1 MLKPPRPAVAFL
13 LIALVA
19 IAVAIPFLGGPY
31 AVKFAT
37 RVTVIAILVIS
48 LDFLIGITGLVSF
61 GHAMFFGLGAYAVY
75 FVSPEADAA
84 NALIAFPLAVL
95 AAAVGAAIIGALAV
109 LTRGFYFIM
118 VTLAFGQMLFS
129 LFHDTRFAG
138 GSDGAYIN
146 VKPQIA
152 LGPVTLLDLGNRV
165 NFYYFCLASLIVAYL
180 LLLWLARTPFG
191 RALQGIRFNEE
202 RMGSLGFNAYAHKLL
217 SFVIAGAIAGFAG
230 ALFAT
235 IDGYVAPEVFGWRE
249 SGIAIMMVVL
259 GGVGTLYGPIL
270 GAEPAARKGRTAR
283 RQSHRASR
291 LRRRS
296 T

>member
-31 AVKFAT
+31 TVKFAT
-37 RVTVIAILVIS
+37 RVMVIAILVIS

-61 GHAMFFGLGAYAVY
+61 GHAMFFGLGAYAIY

-146 VKPQIA
+146 VKPPDRARAGHSPRSRQS
-152 LGPVTLLDLGNRV
+152 GEFLLFLSRLV
-165 NFYYFCLASLIVAYL
+165 
-180 LLLWLARTPFG
+180 G
-191 RALQGIRFNEE
+191 RR
-202 RMGSLGFNAYAHKLL
+202 L
-217 SFVIAGAIAGFAG
+217 SFALVARAHAVRARAAGNSF
-230 ALFAT
+230 
-235 IDGYVAPEVFGWRE
+235 
-249 SGIAIMMVVL
+249 
-259 GGVGTLYGPIL
+259 
-270 GAEPAARKGRTAR
+270 
-283 RQSHRASR
+283 Q
-291 LRRRS
+291 
-296 T
+296 